1 MTWRARFSEPIP
13 VGGGKPIKTLSD
25 ARAYILALPPD
36 EQAQEHWLAAGETL
50 LAAGEHGGAW
60 VGLARV
66 AMMQALAGGP
76 KGRPDPRPGN
86 RPKRRRR

>member
-1 MTWRARFSEPIP
+1 MTWRARFAELIP
-13 VGGGKPIKTLSD
+13 VAGGKPLRTLSD

-36 EQAQEHWLAAGETL
+36 EQALDHWQAAGETL

-76 KGRPDPRPGN
+76 KGRPQPGN